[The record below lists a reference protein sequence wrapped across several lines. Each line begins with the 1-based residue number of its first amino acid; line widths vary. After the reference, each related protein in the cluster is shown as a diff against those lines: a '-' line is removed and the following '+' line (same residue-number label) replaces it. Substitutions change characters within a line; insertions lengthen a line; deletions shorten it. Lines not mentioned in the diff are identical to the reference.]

1 MIYSNDVFF
10 ILSLLCNESYTL
22 HTIIKHYRRSITDMF
37 GTMNHPEIQQSADLC
52 VARMLAAM
60 KESAKMMPKNL
71 QDLCG
76 SMVEQVLSQEHNA
89 KFMAEK
95 PTVVHDINEP
105 QLQQKEVASG
115 MSNALDQAKEA
126 LKGLGAG
133 FSGFTWASAG
143 SVAASTT
150 PQGLSTGGH
159 AR

>member
-1 MIYSNDVFF
+1 
-10 ILSLLCNESYTL
+10 
-22 HTIIKHYRRSITDMF
+22 
-37 GTMNHPEIQQSADLC
+37 
-52 VARMLAAM
+52 MLAAM
-60 KESAKMMPKNL
+60 KQSAAMMPKNL
-71 QDLCG
+71 QDLCD
-76 SMVEQVLSQEHNA
+76 SVAEQVTSRVDHA
-89 KFMAEK
+89 KIMAEK

-150 PQGLSTGGH
+150 PQALSTGGH